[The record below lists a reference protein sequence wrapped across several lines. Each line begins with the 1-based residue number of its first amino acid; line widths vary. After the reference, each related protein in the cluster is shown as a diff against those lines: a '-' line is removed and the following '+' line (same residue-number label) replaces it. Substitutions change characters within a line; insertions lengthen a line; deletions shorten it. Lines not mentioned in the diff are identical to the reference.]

1 MNFAYLIIAFV
12 LNASANILLKLGASR
27 GFSFSSVFQDPWN
40 AANFY
45 VAFAVLA
52 FAGNLVAYLMAL
64 KGVPLS
70 VGYPIMIGMTFF
82 LTTGA
87 AIVMGERLTILHIVG
102 LFLILLGVVVVV
114 RATVN

>member
-1 MNFAYLIIAFV
+1 MSFAYLVVAFI
-12 LNASANILLKLGASR
+12 LNATANVLLKLGASR
-27 GFSFSSVFQDPWN
+27 GFSFSGVFHDTWSP
-40 AANFY
+40 ANIF
-45 VAFAVLA
+45 VGFAVLA

-87 AIVMGERLTILHIVG
+87 AIVLGERLTTLHIAG
-102 LFLILLGVVVVV
+102 LFLILIGIVVVV
-114 RATVN
+114 RATAS